1 MPGHASTRRHK
12 RTSGF
17 TSSSSA
23 SGSRAR
29 AATASCCRPCR
40 CCCCLLPN
48 MLLQPAGADRVQCTS
63 GGWVGRRQAGESR
76 GGRSAFHAAQTP
88 LLRVP
93 PVMCATEAMLG
104 PGRPQAPERATAQ
117 SRAGCRL
124 PAAAATALLRPTRGR
139 RSAGCAAAVACI
151 AAPCAGGPPLRA
163 NNPAGFADNGCRRRW
178 GCSGVREHEDG
189 PC

>member
-1 MPGHASTRRHK
+1 MHKRRLGWAAAGGRGQGRALRLPCGPHASV
-12 RTSGF
+12 
-17 TSSSSA
+17 A
-23 SGSRAR
+23 
-29 AATASCCRPCR
+29 P
-40 CCCCLLPN
+40 
-48 MLLQPAGADRVQCTS
+48 
-63 GGWVGRRQAGESR
+63 
-76 GGRSAFHAAQTP
+76 
-88 LLRVP
+88 P

-151 AAPCAGGPPLRA
+151 AAPCAEGPPLRA